1 MHHRGSPY
9 INNGHGV
16 SARGSRRR
24 QTARIQVT
32 TSGLTGDICALP
44 FRRPVSR
51 FPPGKMNSTSL
62 NRTILDILADD
73 HAKLTAKRRSAHR
86 IDRLFTGMS
95 TELGD
100 SPLSAFFPS
109 RSELH
114 LFRPRSRKS
123 IPPQEARKMALI
135 HCCKTRLSQ
144 PSPRPE
150 WTDRLDTLMG
160 NICYRIIESDSF
172 SYTDIQVRGIPKE
185 GNIFRP
191 VVNFCFEE
199 GIIERSFSRFA
210 SKMMDPGLLPCSVAY
225 RQMHDGQHPIAAL
238 HQFRERHLSG
248 ELWCAETDIRNFY
261 DTLDHTVARTAFLHH
276 LDRIPTYFQERAL
289 FLLDALLGAY
299 SYPEQA
305 LAIGLPALRARH
317 PKATFPWP
325 VDALRGLHGTDPH
338 QLRIGIPQGAAL
350 SGLLANLVLDA
361 ADRAVME
368 VARGRESELFYRR
381 YCDDM
386 ILVSPDRGLCVAA
399 FDAYRQTLR
408 DLRIPVH
415 PAVSTDDFGREF
427 AHRKSKAVYPWGAD
441 PNRHASRIGFIGYQ
455 IRHDGQVR
463 IRPSTV
469 KKHMRKMER
478 ELQGLQHLT
487 RLGHI
492 PRASTRRIALSYAR
506 RIIAM
511 STGISNT
518 DGNESPSWCNSFAAL
533 RDLPFDRRQIEELD
547 RFRNALIGKVVGG
560 VLHLPE
566 SSPQRTRTPSGGRC
580 AFPSAMREIRGYP
593 NSYMRFFESPSQPVG
608 ERTLR

>member
-1 MHHRGSPY
+1 
-9 INNGHGV
+9 
-16 SARGSRRR
+16 
-24 QTARIQVT
+24 
-32 TSGLTGDICALP
+32 
-44 FRRPVSR
+44 
-51 FPPGKMNSTSL
+51 MNSTSL
-62 NRTILDILADD
+62 NKTILDILADD

-86 IDRLFTGMS
+86 VNRLFTGIS
-95 TELGD
+95 TELTE
-100 SPLSAFFPS
+100 SPLSAVLPS
-109 RSELH
+109 CSEIH

-123 IPPQEARKMALI
+123 ISQQEARKTALI

-144 PSPRPE
+144 PSPRPK
-150 WTDRLDTLMG
+150 WTDQLDTLMG
-160 NICYRIIESDSF
+160 HIRHSITESESF

-185 GNIFRP
+185 GDIFRP
-191 VVNFCFEE
+191 VVNFGFQE
-199 GIIERSFSRFA
+199 GIIERTFSRFA
-210 SKMMDPGLLPCSVAY
+210 SKMMDPGLLPCSVGY

-238 HQFRERHLSG
+238 HQFRERHPSG
-248 ELWCAETDIRNFY
+248 ELWCAEADIRNFY
-261 DTLDHTVARTAFLHH
+261 DTLDHSVARTAFLQH
-276 LDRIPTYFQERAL
+276 LDRIPAYFQERAL

-305 LAIGLPALRARH
+305 LAIGLPALQTRH
-317 PKATFPWP
+317 LQATFPWP
-325 VDALRGLHGTDPH
+325 LDALRDLHGTDPH
-338 QLRIGIPQGAAL
+338 HLRIGIPQGAAL
-350 SGLLANLVLDA
+350 SGLLANLVLDV

-386 ILVSPDRGLCVAA
+386 ILVSPDRELCKAA

-408 DLRIPVH
+408 NLRIPEH
-415 PAVSTDDFGREF
+415 PPVATNDFGREF
-427 AHRKSKAVYPWGAD
+427 AHRKSKAIYPWGAD

-478 ELQGLQHLT
+478 ELQGLRHLT

-492 PRASTRRIALSYAR
+492 PRASTRRIALSYSR

-511 STGISNT
+511 STGIPATEGSA
-518 DGNESPSWCNSFAAL
+518 SPCWCNSFAAL
-533 RDLPFDRRQIEELD
+533 RNLPFDRRQIEELD